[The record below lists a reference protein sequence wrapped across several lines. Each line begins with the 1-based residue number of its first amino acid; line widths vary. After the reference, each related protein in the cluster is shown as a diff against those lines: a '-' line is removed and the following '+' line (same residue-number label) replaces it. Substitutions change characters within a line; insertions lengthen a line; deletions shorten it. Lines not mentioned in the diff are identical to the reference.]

1 MVALTTIFTPAS
13 WCSNRFVVFVD
24 NHAPGTSTNP
34 PSSGWID
41 PSFTKCIPTQYTT
54 AYPTFSPGVC
64 PAHMQIVRHTSDIY
78 DSETVW
84 AAACCQSGFSPMPV
98 DPEYLCTS
106 SITSPMAFLLDPN
119 VSTADVYTTLAP
131 EIWIEHD
138 QMTVEW
144 QPSDL
149 SLLPVNVASQYQLM
163 MGITAPPSTTDA
175 ATMTTAPAVSGT
187 SAKTQKRTSRTVL
200 TMLIPGTKRSHFRN
214 STSQTQSQVDITYAA
229 IVINTILNS
238 IIAIY
243 VFGRLIPITHATW
256 GPALSRGV
264 HVNMGTAISSPHGIQ
279 HRADRHKIRSAI
291 GRGQRL
297 EKLPLF
303 VRWDLHPQT
312 WDVPLRFTRHEQAT
326 RQRRDVTTALDV
338 HRPYT
343 YIQE

>member
-1 MVALTTIFTPAS
+1 MVALTTLFTPAS

-64 PAHMQIVRHTSDIY
+64 PAHMQIVRHTSDVY
-78 DSETVW
+78 DTETVW
-84 AAACCQSGFSPMPV
+84 AAACCQRYFHYTLALKSSELTIITSGFSPMPV

-138 QMTVEW
+138 QVTVEW

-149 SLLPVNVASQYQLM
+149 SLFPVNVASQYKLM
-163 MGITAPPSTTDA
+163 MGITAPPSTAGA

-187 SAKTQKRTSRTVL
+187 SPKTQKRTSRTVL

-214 STSQTQSQVDITYAA
+214 STFQTQSQVDMTYAA
-229 IVINTILNS
+229 IVINTIING

-243 VFGRLIPITHATW
+243 VLYAAWMGFLIN
-256 GPALSRGV
+256 V
-264 HVNMGTAISSPHGIQ
+264 
-279 HRADRHKIRSAI
+279 
-291 GRGQRL
+291 
-297 EKLPLF
+297 
-303 VRWDLHPQT
+303 
-312 WDVPLRFTRHEQAT
+312 
-326 RQRRDVTTALDV
+326 
-338 HRPYT
+338 
-343 YIQE
+343 